1 MIIPKKHKSL
11 VIFLLFFCNTLFAR
25 DDDTLWQ
32 HALTLFDA
40 PKYPANF
47 YAFDYVNPNA
57 PKGGHLR
64 LAVHGTFDSLNA
76 YNGKGVAP
84 SRVSSVAKYGFSE
97 LNETLMVS
105 SANAN
110 GPMDEQDSVYGL
122 IAESVKFSKQN
133 HQLAFKLNK
142 QAKFNDNHPITSRDV
157 IFSFNTLTALP
168 YGRFS
173 GMDNHIERIE
183 TPAPD
188 HIVFKLKPPYP
199 IMLPLHL
206 AELPVL
212 PEHFWQDHDFHKTTL
227 IAPLSSGPYQINR
240 IIPGK
245 LIEMERVRDY
255 WGKDLPVN
263 RGKHNFDKVSLH
275 FYRDLHIAFES
286 FKRGN
291 TDAYLE
297 VQSKNWATGYN
308 VEAIK
313 KGLIIRREIPHN
325 MSYGARTYVFN
336 IRKTY
341 LQDRR
346 VRQAISLMFDWNWIS
361 RAIFH
366 NAYTRTQ
373 SYFPH
378 IPLPTL
384 TLPSYAETQLL
395 LPFSATLPQALFT
408 QPFTFPATKGNGD
421 ITEYKKQALRLLNQA
436 GWELQQDKL
445 VNKITRQPM
454 RLVFIHYNDSQFERI
469 VFPLIQNLKKIGIEV
484 TLQRMDLPQYY
495 QRLKHHEFDMIQY
508 IYPLRQHPGEELL
521 DFFHSG
527 SVNNQD
533 GRSLM
538 GLEDPAVDAMID
550 HIIAA
555 TSKHELETATSALNR
570 VLLWQHYGI
579 LNWHGN
585 THRLAWWQ
593 HLKHPEI
600 FPPYGFSLNTWWA
613 EQNNRESR

>member
-1 MIIPKKHKSL
+1 MITCKKQNFL
-11 VIFLLFFCNTLFAR
+11 LIFLLFFCNTLFAR
-25 DDDTLWQ
+25 DDDSPWQ

-40 PKYPANF
+40 PKYPADF
-47 YAFDYVNPNA
+47 YAFDYVNTNA

-64 LAVHGTFDSLNA
+64 LAIHGTFDSLNA

-84 SRVSSVAKYGFSE
+84 SSLSSIAKYGFSE

-105 SANAN
+105 SASAN
-110 GPMDEQDSVYGL
+110 GPMDEQYAAYGL
-122 IAESVKFSKQN
+122 IAESVKFSKKNQ
-133 HQLAFKLNK
+133 QLAFKLNPK
-142 QAKFNDNHPITSRDV
+142 ATFNDNHPITSRDV

-173 GMDNHIERIE
+173 GMDQHIERIE
-183 TPAPD
+183 TPAANQV
-188 HIVFKLKPPYP
+188 VFKLKPPYP
-199 IMLPLHL
+199 LMLPLHL

-212 PEHFWQDHDFHKTTL
+212 PEHFWQNHDFHKTSL
-227 IAPLSSGPYQINR
+227 LAPLSSGPYQINR

-263 RGKHNFDKVSLH
+263 RGKHNFDKISLH

-286 FKRGN
+286 FKSGN
-291 TDAYLE
+291 TDAWFE
-297 VQSKNWATGYN
+297 VQSKNWATGYHG
-308 VEAIK
+308 EAINN
-313 KGLIIRREIPHN
+313 GLIIRREIPHT
-325 MSYGARTYVFN
+325 MSYGARAYVFN
-336 IRKTY
+336 IRKPY

-346 VRQAISLMFDWNWIS
+346 VREAISLMFDWNWIS

-378 IPLPTL
+378 IPLTS
-384 TLPSYAETQLL
+384 PSNGEAQLL
-395 LPFSATLPQALFT
+395 QPFSATLPPALFT
-408 QPFTFPATKGNGD
+408 QPFTFPTTTGDGN
-421 ITEYKKQALRLLNQA
+421 IKEHQKQALSLLRQA

-445 VNKITRQPM
+445 VNTLTKQPM
-454 RLVFIHYNDSQFERI
+454 KLVFIHENDSQFERI
-469 VFPLIQNLKKIGIEV
+469 VFPLIQNLKKIGIAV
-484 TLQRMDLPQYY
+484 TLQRMDLAQYY
-495 QRLKHHEFDMIQY
+495 QRLKHHEFDMVQY
-508 IYPLRQHPGEELL
+508 IYPLPQFPGEELL
-521 DFFHSG
+521 DFFHSA
-527 SVNNQD
+527 SVKHQD

-538 GLEDPAVDAMID
+538 GLEDPAVDALID
-550 HIIAA
+550 QIIAA
-555 TSKHELETATSALNR
+555 TGKHQLETATSALNR

-585 THRLAWWQ
+585 SHRIAWWH
-593 HLKHPEI
+593 HLKHPES

-613 EQNNRESR
+613 EQNNRESQ